1 MKIELTGIAA
11 DIYGDRYIEIPG
23 VTNISVLKAG
33 LIKEIPELIRYS
45 YLVVVNNETVSE
57 DMTLSDTDNVV
68 IMHPFSG
75 G

>member
-11 DIYGDRYIEIPG
+11 DIYGDSFIEISG
-23 VTNISVLKAG
+23 ASNVSGLKAEI
-33 LIKEIPELIRYS
+33 IKKIPELIRYS
-45 YLVVVNNETVSE
+45 YLVIVNNETVSE

-68 IMHPFSG
+68 IINPFSG